1 MEVKIRL
8 ETDVI
13 QTDSMYI
20 LRGVLK
26 RMRRARLSIWSS
38 RLLWKLAVSYFVVT
52 LSVIV
57 AYILIDIEIAYRDFQ
72 SRLNAASVV
81 KRVER
86 EVPRFASLIRQDE
99 VNAVAVEHLLFRVK
113 YELED
118 RRTGLGVT
126 DYFALGDFRPE
137 ALGLCI
143 VGAKGTE
150 IARAGPFE
158 DVFRR
163 RLSFIVETGG
173 GFGDAG
179 AIIAQDNETRCVAA
193 LIRDH
198 AGGVAGAVMLRL
210 TLPRHW
216 WEGISLGAI
225 IGDLRLIDL
234 IFMALMSLTFGFI
247 VARQLT
253 KRLERIFAAANGW
266 ARGDFSAVVNDHSAD
281 ELGELARRLNRMAYE
296 LGDIVTLRQNLAAA
310 EERNRLAR
318 DLHDTVKQR
327 AFALS
332 MQIGA
337 AQASLESNA
346 VAAVRK
352 RLTEAERLALQ
363 IQRELVTLL
372 EELRSDA
379 QHNQNIVSE
388 LWDLITEWS
397 RQSGVQVKMEC
408 RKVPSLSGA
417 VKTELFRI
425 AQESLSNVA
434 RHAAAK
440 NVLVRLGCDGDKQMV
455 SLTIRDD
462 GCGFDVK
469 SVTIGMGLQNMRE
482 RAESLPGG
490 VFTIESQPQ
499 AGVCIEVRCKTD

>member
-1 MEVKIRL
+1 
-8 ETDVI
+8 VI
-13 QTDSMYI
+13 QTVSMYI
-20 LRGVLK
+20 LRGALK
-26 RMRRARLSIWSS
+26 RMSRFRLSIWSS
-38 RLLWKLAVSYFVVT
+38 RLLWKLAVSYFIVT

-72 SRLNAASVV
+72 SRLNATSVV
-81 KRVER
+81 RRLER
-86 EVPRFASLIRQDE
+86 EVPRFASLMRQDE
-99 VNAVAVEHLLFRVK
+99 VGAVAVEHLLFRVK

-137 ALGLCI
+137 ALGICI
-143 VGAKGTE
+143 VGAKGSE

-158 DVFRR
+158 EVFRR
-163 RLSFIVETGG
+163 RLSLIVETGG
-173 GFGDAG
+173 GVGDAG
-179 AIIAQDNETRCVAA
+179 AIIAQDDATRCVAA

-234 IFMALMSLTFGFI
+234 VFMALMSLTFGFI

-266 ARGDFSAVVNDHSAD
+266 ARGDFSVVVNDSSAD

-296 LGDIVTLRQNLAAA
+296 LGDIVTLRQNLAAS

-337 AQASLESNA
+337 AQASLESNT

-352 RLTEAERLALQ
+352 RLTEAERLSQ

-379 QHNQNIVSE
+379 KQNQNIVSE
-388 LWDLITEWS
+388 LWNLITEWS
-397 RQSGVQVKMEC
+397 QQSGVQVKMEC

-425 AQESLSNVA
+425 TQESLSNVA

-440 NVLVRLGCDGDKQMV
+440 NVLVRLGCDGDKQTV

-462 GCGFDVK
+462 GRGFDMK
-469 SVTIGMGLQNMRE
+469 SVAVGMGLQNMRE

-490 VFTIESQPQ
+490 VFTVESQPQ
-499 AGVCIEVRCKTD
+499 AGVCIEARCKTD